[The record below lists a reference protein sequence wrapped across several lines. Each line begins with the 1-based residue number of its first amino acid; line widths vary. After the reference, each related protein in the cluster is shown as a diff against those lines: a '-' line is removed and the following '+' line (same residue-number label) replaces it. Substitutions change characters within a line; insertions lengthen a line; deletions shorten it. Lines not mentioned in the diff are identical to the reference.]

1 MLFAFLSWFLFFR
14 TTKEGWFHEIR
25 HFLHF
30 FPTSLRSIPSVWKD
44 ASRRLSP
51 IDKDYAS
58 PFPACSSSPCVPICQ
73 MTGIKISPSSFS
85 RMNTHSSPF
94 SHSTHSNLHTLFPM
108 QQRKQPCRTWFH
120 EHFTEILSKSFFPAL
135 AVPFHPGSSG
145 TPYRA
150 PQTALFTFL
159 SLKKKT
165 MQNRYSFCGKQWTM
179 PIHPGFL
186 SAHLRRKE

>member
-1 MLFAFLSWFLFFR
+1 MKYGTSFIFS
-14 TTKEGWFHEIR
+14 
-25 HFLHF
+25 LH
-30 FPTSLRSIPSVWKD
+30 PSDQSLRFEKKLPGGFHLSTKIMHRPSLHAVH
-44 ASRRLSP
+44 P
-51 IDKDYAS
+51 
-58 PFPACSSSPCVPICQ
+58 P
-73 MTGIKISPSSFS
+73 SFS

-94 SHSTHSNLHTLFPM
+94 SHSTHSNLHTLFHM

-145 TPYRA
+145 TPYRT